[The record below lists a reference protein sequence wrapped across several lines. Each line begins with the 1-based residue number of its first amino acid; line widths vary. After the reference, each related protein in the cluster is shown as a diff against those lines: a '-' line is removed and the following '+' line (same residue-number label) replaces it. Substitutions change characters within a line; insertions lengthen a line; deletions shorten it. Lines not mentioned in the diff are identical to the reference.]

1 MPYSPAQRSA
11 ELGVGQFAGI
21 PGRPRRRRVGD
32 TPRHRKRRLA
42 ACRGRSIARTSPS
55 CSRRSPG
62 PRTASS
68 LRFRSVAGVG
78 RCQVLAQYT
87 KPRSATPGSCGSER
101 KPRSCRAASTFNNPA
116 VSASTRPAASLHSSA
131 QRGSYCPQRN
141 TRVLP
146 ARRAPDESKSNRS
159 RSFIRWRNR
168 RASTCTAVV
177 KTGPGL
183 REGAGPRRS

>member
-11 ELGVGQFAGI
+11 ELRVGQLSGI

-32 TPRHRKRRLA
+32 TPHHRKRRLA

-78 RCQVLAQYT
+78 RCRCTGQYT

-116 VSASTRPAASLHSSA
+116 VSASTRPAASLHSRHNEA
-131 QRGSYCPQRN
+131 IPQRN

-146 ARRAPDESKSNRS
+146 SPRPPTNRSPTGRGRSSVGETAGRAPARPS
-159 RSFIRWRNR
+159 
-168 RASTCTAVV
+168 
-177 KTGPGL
+177 
-183 REGAGPRRS
+183 